1 MCLPWAA
8 SRVCASCP
16 CISRV
21 RVGEHIPAVLGACGP
36 AEGLFASTILT
47 TLDSVDRPQTLL
59 QNDKLQEA
67 VEPLARPC
75 PPCSKRVPMT
85 YHIFDLAVPIA
96 EDDGIGGIAHR
107 QHHCKGDAHG
117 DWDQSVEWINVQ
129 RFRLGEERIHRNISV
144 EMQLAFLGLN
154 FTNML

>member
-1 MCLPWAA
+1 M
-8 SRVCASCP
+8 
-16 CISRV
+16 
-21 RVGEHIPAVLGACGP
+21 GEHTPAVLGACGP
-36 AEGLFASTILT
+36 AEGLFASTVLLT

-75 PPCSKRVPMT
+75 PPRSRRVPRT

-154 FTNML
+154 ITNML